1 MRMNTVVIL
10 IYAIEFH
17 GFRNLTIAREKACM
31 VITYNANMTPA
42 ARRRDYDS
50 AVRVKYFWD
59 FDNEL
64 ALGIFCFPLPTKY
77 NTRERK

>member
-1 MRMNTVVIL
+1 MSQKVETPSLIPLASRTSAIKIWYFIKMRMNTVVIL

-42 ARRRDYDS
+42 ARRH
-50 AVRVKYFWD
+50 K
-59 FDNEL
+59 NIE
-64 ALGIFCFPLPTKY
+64 K
-77 NTRERK
+77 